1 FAVLGFSGIFEV
13 LQASFFLPRIEQV
26 YRGNIDRL
34 ASRIDQFHQANLE
47 LFANAAKK
55 DFVTASFDLRL
66 SDATLKAWA
75 DAKIQ
80 IGFFGVRLLGA
91 DAKRILYSS
100 FLDIDVK
107 QQLTG
112 SVSYRNY
119 NEDNTSIPAAELNL
133 TLDRKP
139 KVLIDGPHGWFVYVV
154 PASAPATAAALPQN
168 ATLLF
173 YVSQQRLLSDLT
185 VTSTVPVEK
194 IALVGNAGV
203 LVNFDPAGSKSVED
217 ALLSI
222 WRSNPGSAS
231 FTAPLALSSQGGAQA
246 SYRLFS
252 ERLATGG
259 IAALV
264 EPSALFEMADL
275 MKGLLLATFFLTV
288 FLFLYLI
295 FNLKSDPLDV
305 LRQRVKRFQIQL
317 ITELVGTPGGA
328 DWNKW
333 RGEMEAR
340 KEEIT
345 WQIQRGIGRGTKKQ
359 KPIRDE
365 SISKSW

>member
-1 FAVLGFSGIFEV
+1 MRQSLKIAISLLASLLLFAGFAVLGFSGLFDV
-13 LQASFFLPRIEQV
+13 LQTSFFLPRIEQV
-26 YRGNIDRL
+26 YQGNLDRL

-47 LFANAAKK
+47 LFANAANK
-55 DFVTASFDLRL
+55 DFVTATFDLRL

-75 DAKIQ
+75 DAKTQ

-91 DAKRILYSS
+91 DNKRILYSS

-119 NEDNTSIPAAELNL
+119 NEDNTSIPAADLQL
-133 TLDRKP
+133 AQDQKP

-154 PASAPATAAALPQN
+154 PARAPAKIPAPAQSG
-168 ATLLF
+168 TLLF
-173 YVSQQRLLSDLT
+173 YVSPQRLLSDLT
-185 VTSTVPVEK
+185 VTSTMPVEK
-194 IALVGNAGV
+194 IAMVGNAGI
-203 LVNFDPAGSKSVED
+203 LINFDPAGSKTVED

-222 WRSNPGSAS
+222 WRGSPGSAS
-231 FTAPLALSSQGGAQA
+231 FTAPLILSSQGAAQA

-252 ERLATGG
+252 DRLATGG

-264 EPSALFEMADL
+264 EPSSLFEMADL

-295 FNLKSDPLDV
+295 FNLRSDPLDV

-317 ITELVGTPGGA
+317 ITELVGTPGGV
-328 DWNKW
+328 DWSKW
-333 RGEMEAR
+333 RGA
-340 KEEIT
+340 
-345 WQIQRGIGRGTKKQ
+345 
-359 KPIRDE
+359 
-365 SISKSW
+365 